1 MDRTGVILLMKYIA
15 GAYRSF
21 RTVDETQ
28 AEEEVAVWHDLLRE
42 IPNELAMEKTR
53 QLCQINKHFAPT
65 PAEIYQACVQKQS
78 LLSIYEIQRLENEQQ
93 LLELQEYHEREEVK
107 PMPEH
112 IAKRLESLFVNM
124 RVNRDE
130 S

>member
-1 MDRTGVILLMKYIA
+1 MDRKGVILLMKYIS

-21 RTVDETQ
+21 RMADDEQ
-28 AEEEVAVWHDLLRE
+28 AADEVAVWHDLLMD
-42 IPNELAMEKTR
+42 IPIELAMQKTR
-53 QLCQINKHFAPT
+53 ELCRINKHFAPT
-65 PAEIYQACVQKQS
+65 PAEIYQACVENQT
-78 LLSIYEIQRLENEQQ
+78 LSIYEIQRRENEQQ

-112 IAKRLESLFVNM
+112 IARRLDQLFAGM
-124 RVNRDE
+124 RVNNDE

>member
-1 MDRTGVILLMKYIA
+1 MILLMKYIA

-21 RTVDETQ
+21 RTADDAQ
-28 AEEEVAVWHDLLRE
+28 AEQEVAVWHDILQD
-42 IPNELAMEKTR
+42 IPNQLAMEKTR
-53 QLCQINKHFAPT
+53 ELCRVNTTFPPT
-65 PAEIYQACVQKQS
+65 PAEIYQACVQNQS
-78 LLSIYEIQRLENEQQ
+78 LSVYQIQRIENEQQ

-112 IAKRLESLFVNM
+112 IANRLEKLFAGM